1 MSTPAPQGRGPLPE
15 RAADTTAEQP
25 WPVRLLSM
33 KIGEYVEKMSTLWVE
48 GQVVQL
54 NRRPGARTA
63 YLTLRD
69 PDVDMSLSVSIH
81 VNALDAMPG
90 PLGEGARVV
99 LQAKP
104 AFWTQRGSLMLD
116 ARQIRPVGVGELLAR
131 LEYLKRHLA
140 QEGLF
145 DRDRKRPLPFLPRR
159 VGLVCGRA
167 SAAERDVVENARRRW
182 PATRFEIR
190 QVAVQGATAVA
201 EVTAALAE
209 LDAHPEVDVI
219 VIARGGGGVED
230 LLPFSNETLVRAVAA
245 ARTPVVSAI
254 GHDVDTPLLDL
265 VADHRASTPT
275 DAAKA
280 VVPDAVA
287 ERAAVC
293 RRRATAPGARSPVGC
308 TTSAA
313 GSSSCAAGPVLTDKG
328 AFVRSQRDVVEAL
341 RDRARRRVESQLHRA
356 RDHTA
361 HLRAQVRTLSP
372 QSTLDR
378 GYAIVQQADGSVVSD
393 PAELEV
399 GELLRVRVAR
409 GDFAARP
416 CRRRVAPRLPAM
428 AKKADPADPGTT
440 DVDRDRRERRRRGD
454 VLRAGPRRARR
465 HRRPARE
472 RPGRPRG
479 EHGAVA
485 AGRGA
490 RRPLRHLARP
500 RRGADHRRATDRH
513 PAPASGRDRLEVR
526 RRTAPSPRSSP
537 CP

>member
-1 MSTPAPQGRGPLPE
+1 MSTLPE
-15 RAADTTAEQP
+15 RASDTTAEQP
-25 WPVRLLSM
+25 WPVRLLSL

-69 PDVDMSLSVSIH
+69 ADVDMSLSVSIH
-81 VNALDAMPG
+81 VNALDAMPT
-90 PLGEGARVV
+90 PVGEGARVV

-104 AFWTQRGSLMLD
+104 VFWTQRGSLMLD

-145 DRDRKRPLPFLPRR
+145 DRDRKKPLPFLPRR
-159 VGLVCGRA
+159 IGLVCGRA
-167 SAAERDVVENARRRW
+167 SAAERDVVENALRRW
-182 PATRFEIR
+182 PSARFEIR
-190 QVAVQGATAVA
+190 QVAVQGQDAVA
-201 EVTAALAE
+201 QVSAALAE

-230 LLPFSNETLVRAVAA
+230 LLPFSNETLLRAVAA

-275 DAAKA
+275 DAAK
-280 VVPDAVA
+280 VIVPDADA
-287 ERAAVC
+287 ERSAVALARAPGPRAITAPRDPQ
-293 RRRATAPGARSPVGC
+293 RRRRVGRP
-308 TTSAA
+308 SR
-313 GSSSCAAGPVLTDKG
+313 PVLNHKG
-328 AFVRSQRDVVEAL
+328 AFVRGQRAVVEAL
-341 RDRARRRVESQLHRA
+341 RDRSRRRVEAQLHRA

-378 GYAIVQQADGSVVSD
+378 GYAIVQHADGAVVSD
-393 PAELEV
+393 PASVVV

-409 GDFAARP
+409 GDFAAKP
-416 CRRRVAPRLPAM
+416 V
-428 AKKADPADPGTT
+428 GH
-440 DVDRDRRERRRRGD
+440 GD
-454 VLRAGPRRARR
+454 
-465 HRRPARE
+465 
-472 RPGRPRG
+472 
-479 EHGAVA
+479 
-485 AGRGA
+485 
-490 RRPLRHLARP
+490 
-500 RRGADHRRATDRH
+500 
-513 PAPASGRDRLEVR
+513 
-526 RRTAPSPRSSP
+526 
-537 CP
+537 

>member
-1 MSTPAPQGRGPLPE
+1 MSTPAPAGRGPLPD
-15 RAADTTAEQP
+15 RAVDTTAEQP
-25 WPVRLLSM
+25 WPVRLLSL
-33 KIGEYVEKMSTLWVE
+33 KISDYVEKMSVLWVE

-69 PDVDMSLSVSIH
+69 PDVDMSLSVAIQ

-90 PLGEGARVV
+90 PLAEGARVV

-104 AFWTQRGSLMLD
+104 VFWTQRGSLMLD

-145 DRDRKRPLPFLPRR
+145 DRDRKRALPFLPRR

-167 SAAERDVVENARRRW
+167 SAAERDVVENALRRGA
-182 PATRFEIR
+182 ATRFEIHPT
-190 QVAVQGATAVA
+190 AVPGPTAVA

-209 LDAHPEVDVI
+209 LDEHPEVDVI

-254 GHDVDTPLLDL
+254 GHDVDTPILDL

-287 ERAAVC
+287 ERALVDGALARGHRAVAGRLHHE
-293 RRRATAPGARSPVGC
+293 RRRLVELRSR
-308 TTSAA
+308 
-313 GSSSCAAGPVLTDKG
+313 PVLTDKG
-328 AFVRSQRDVVEAL
+328 AFVRGQREVVEAL
-341 RDRARRRVESQLHRA
+341 RQRARRRVEAQLHRA

-378 GYAIVQQADGSVVSD
+378 GYAIVQQVDGTVVSD
-393 PAELEV
+393 PAVLEV

-416 CRRRVAPRLPAM
+416 VAS
-428 AKKADPADPGTT
+428 AD
-440 DVDRDRRERRRRGD
+440 
-454 VLRAGPRRARR
+454 
-465 HRRPARE
+465 
-472 RPGRPRG
+472 
-479 EHGAVA
+479 
-485 AGRGA
+485 
-490 RRPLRHLARP
+490 
-500 RRGADHRRATDRH
+500 
-513 PAPASGRDRLEVR
+513 
-526 RRTAPSPRSSP
+526 
-537 CP
+537 